1 MPPFIILLWN
11 LILVTACAEDLDHEL
26 IMKHLY
32 WKICE
37 HLVTLFGRPL
47 SGWEFALTYTAL
59 SMIILQ
65 NKTGDQLFP
74 WDFLQGARLRSMRL
88 PLTLRCHR
96 TDAGSRGMFQPQPF
110 LPWRFHSPRIVCLDV
125 VIYIVSTTYPSDLF
139 FKDQEVISLFRI

>member
-1 MPPFIILLWN
+1 MLPFIILFWN

-37 HLVTLFGRPL
+37 HLVALFSRPL

-65 NKTGDQLFP
+65 HKTGDHLFP

-88 PLTLRCHR
+88 PHTLGFLR
-96 TDAGSRGMFQPQPF
+96 TDAGSRPQPF
-110 LPWRFHSPRIVCLDV
+110 LPWSFHSPRIVCLAV
-125 VIYIVSTTYPSDLF
+125 VIYIVSTIYHLIYSLKIKKKLYPCS
-139 FKDQEVISLFRI
+139 VSS